1 MENLII
7 IGSGPAG
14 YTAAI
19 YAARSGHGPLMF
31 AGDQV
36 GGQLVTTTE
45 VDNFPGFPDG
55 ILGPDLMAAMR
66 KQAEKFGTKV
76 VEKNVTS
83 VDLKADTKKV
93 IVGEEVYEAKAVII
107 ATGASARRLG
117 IENEKKFYGKG
128 VSACATCDGF
138 FYKGKKVFVVGGGD
152 AAMEE
157 AVFLTKYA
165 ESVTIVNR
173 SEVLRASEIMQAK
186 AKANPKISFIMNAT
200 VEDILG
206 DAKVA
211 SVKLKDAKTGEVKEM
226 LIDGIFTAIGHV
238 PNTKMFEG
246 QLRLDKV
253 GYIIPKNIVATDLP
267 GVFVAGDVADPRY
280 RQAASAAGTGCMAA
294 LEVERYFAE
303 RKEL

>member
-76 VEKNVTS
+76 VEKNVTA
-83 VDLKADTKKV
+83 VDLKSDPKKV
-93 IVGEEVYEAKAVII
+93 MVGEEVYEAKAVII

-138 FYKGKKVFVVGGGD
+138 FYKGKKVIVVGGGD

-165 ESVTIVNR
+165 ESVAIVNR

-186 AKANPKISFIMNAT
+186 AKVNPKISFVMNAT

-206 DAKVA
+206 DTKVT
-211 SVKLKDAKTGEVKEM
+211 SIKLKDTKTGEVKEM
-226 LIDGIFTAIGHV
+226 PIDGVFTAIGHV
-238 PNTKMFEG
+238 PNTKIFEG
-246 QLRLDKV
+246 WLPLDKV
-253 GYIIPKNIVATDLP
+253 GYIIPKNVVMTDVP

-294 LEVERYFAE
+294 LEVERYLSE
-303 RKEL
+303 QK